1 MDRIATVRS
10 FNRTVTQRIGVLE
23 DRYLS
28 RTRPV
33 GQARLLWEIGSD
45 GARLRTLRARLG
57 LDSGY
62 LSRLLRALETDG
74 LVGVERD
81 PDDHRVRMVRP
92 TRRGLAELAELERR
106 SDTLVATILAPLNDR
121 QQHRLATA
129 MAEVEQ
135 LLTASM
141 VTVSVT
147 DPHLTEAERCLSAYA
162 AELALRLEGGFD
174 PTRTRQV
181 EAADM
186 TPPRGLLLIAWL
198 RGEPVG
204 CGALRL
210 HDDRWA
216 EIKRMWV
223 APNARGLG
231 LGRRLLTELEA
242 QARDDGV
249 RLLRLDTNHSL
260 TEAIELYRSS
270 GYTEVSRFNDEPYAD
285 HWFEKKLE

>member
-186 TPPRGLLLIAWL
+186 TPPRGLLLIASL